1 MTKAV
6 AREPVSMM
14 RSSALLMAA
23 ALREGKEA
31 LRLTEGDGDKLSPD
45 RPEDPGNRRV
55 EIRDLG
61 SAN

>member
-1 MTKAV
+1 
-6 AREPVSMM
+6 MM
-14 RSSALLMAA
+14 RSSALLMVA